1 MPLFSSKLELTSA
14 ASGSGVALADVQF
27 IRGAFRTVAN
37 TGELNNIPVTQVQ
50 DGQIV
55 WVEGASSLY
64 QASVTLADYVNSFAD
79 TVSWSTFS
87 GFGSGGGGGAS
98 NIGELTDVTTGSLS
112 NGQVLQY
119 NSSTGKWEASSISG
133 TGDISAVFAGDGLT
147 GGGSAGS
154 VSLDVDPGL
163 GMQLTT
169 DGISLDTGSTHFIN
183 ALSALDT
190 AGIFKATGSYHSTN
204 SNLKVTGS
212 ISINFEGIGAAL
224 EIKSGSTQLFNFGND
239 GVFKLLPL
247 SSTPT
252 ALIGGVFMDNSG
264 SLWTGVVD

>member
-27 IRGAFRTVAN
+27 IRGAFRTVAD

-55 WVEGASSLY
+55 WVEGQSATY
-64 QASVTLADYVNSFAD
+64 QASVTLADYVNTFTD
-79 TVSWSTFS
+79 TVSWSVFS
-87 GFGSGGGGGAS
+87 GFGSGGGGAS
-98 NIGELTDVTTGSLS
+98 SLGELTDVTTGSLS

-119 NSSTGKWEASSISG
+119 NASTGKWEASNVSG

-147 GGGSAGS
+147 GGGTAGS

-169 DGISLDTGSTHFIN
+169 DGITLDTGSAHFIN
-183 ALSALDT
+183 AINALSDT
-190 AGIFKATGSYHSTN
+190 GIFQQTGSAYSAN
-204 SNLKVTGS
+204 ADFEITGS
-212 ISINFEGIGAAL
+212 LAIDFSSVGKPFSITSASIEVFSIHGNGVLQLISQSNTPDPIVGGIYL
-224 EIKSGSTQLFNFGND
+224 DNNND
-239 GVFKLLPL
+239 LY
-247 SSTPT
+247 
-252 ALIGGVFMDNSG
+252 IGG
-264 SLWTGVVD
+264 

>member
-37 TGELNNIPVTQVQ
+37 LGELNNIPVTQVQ
-50 DGQIV
+50 DDQIV
-55 WVEGASSLY
+55 WVEAESSTY
-64 QASVTLADYVNSFAD
+64 QATVTLADYVNTYVD
-79 TVSWSTFS
+79 TVSWSSFS
-87 GFGSGGGGGAS
+87 GFGSGGGGAS

-119 NSSTGKWEASSISG
+119 NSSTGKWEASNVSG

-169 DGISLDTGSTHFIN
+169 DGISLDTGSSHFIN
-183 ALSALDT
+183 AITALSDT
-190 AGIFKATGSYHSTN
+190 GIFQQTGSVFSAN
-204 SNLKVTGS
+204 EDFEITGS
-212 ISINFEGIGAAL
+212 LTIDWNSTGKPLTIT
-224 EIKSGSTQLFNFGND
+224 SGSLEVFSVNNNGIINLISQSSTPSATEGSLYFGND
-239 GVFKLLPL
+239 KNLYLGV
-247 SSTPT
+247 
-252 ALIGGVFMDNSG
+252 
-264 SLWTGVVD
+264 

>member
-14 ASGSGVALADVQF
+14 ASGSGIALADVQF

-37 TGELNNIPVTQVQ
+37 TGELNNIPITQIQ
-50 DGQIV
+50 NGQIV
-55 WVEGASSLY
+55 WVEGESANY
-64 QASVTLADYVNSFAD
+64 QATVTLADYVNTFAD
-79 TVSWSTFS
+79 SVAWSTFT
-87 GFGSGGGGGAS
+87 GFGGSGGAS

-169 DGISLDTGSTHFIN
+169 DGISLDTGSGHFIN
-183 ALSALDT
+183 AINALADT
-190 AGIFKATGSYHSTN
+190 GIFQQ
-204 SNLKVTGS
+204 TGS
-212 ISINFEGIGAAL
+212 IFSANEDFEITGSLTIDWSSTGKPLSIT
-224 EIKSGSTQLFNFGND
+224 SGSLEVFSVSNN
-239 GVFKLLPL
+239 GVLNLI
-247 SSTPT
+247 SQSNTPT
-252 ALIGGVFMDNSG
+252 AQ
-264 SLWTGVVD
+264 

>member
-27 IRGAFRTVAN
+27 IRGAFRTVAD

-55 WVEGASSLY
+55 WVEDQSATY
-64 QASVTLADYVNSFAD
+64 QASVTLADYVNTFTD
-79 TVSWSTFS
+79 TVSWSVFS
-87 GFGSGGGGGAS
+87 GFGSGGGGAS
-98 NIGELTDVTTGSLS
+98 SLGELTDVSTGSLS

-119 NSSTGKWEASSISG
+119 NASTGKWEASSVSG

-163 GMQLTT
+163 GMQLTP
-169 DGISLDTGSTHFIN
+169 DGITLDTGSAHFIN
-183 ALSALDT
+183 AINALSDTGIFQQTGSVFSANADFEITGSLALDFGS
-190 AGIFKATGSYHSTN
+190 AGKAF
-204 SNLKVTGS
+204 S
-212 ISINFEGIGAAL
+212 ITSASLEVFSIHGNGVL
-224 EIKSGSTQLFNFGND
+224 QLISQ
-239 GVFKLLPL
+239 
-247 SSTPT
+247 SSTPDPIVGGIY
-252 ALIGGVFMDNSG
+252 LDNNNDLYIGG
-264 SLWTGVVD
+264 